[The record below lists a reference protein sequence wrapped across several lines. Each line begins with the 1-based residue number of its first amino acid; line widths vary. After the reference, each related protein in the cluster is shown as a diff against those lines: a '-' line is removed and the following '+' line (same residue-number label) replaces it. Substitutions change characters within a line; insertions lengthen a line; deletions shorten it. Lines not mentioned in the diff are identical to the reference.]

1 MKVRHCFSTMLQQN
15 YLKNK
20 LMKQAWTKMMVPL
33 EMTENDVTKG
43 TCQSKVCPLISI
55 TGVYN
60 LVISQ
65 WAHI

>member
-1 MKVRHCFSTMLQQN
+1 
-15 YLKNK
+15 
-20 LMKQAWTKMMVPL
+20 MKQAWTKMMVPL
-33 EMTENDVTKG
+33 EKTENDVTKG